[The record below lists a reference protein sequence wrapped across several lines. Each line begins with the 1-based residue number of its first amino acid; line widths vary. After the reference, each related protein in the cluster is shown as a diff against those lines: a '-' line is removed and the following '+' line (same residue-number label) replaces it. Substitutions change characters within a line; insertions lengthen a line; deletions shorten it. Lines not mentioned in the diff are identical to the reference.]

1 MTIKIDNGIVKF
13 ELVNDTNTAAENSK
27 QTTTAPN
34 SNVDKGPG
42 GDKNIR
48 PRPLELQGTTYRVST
63 DNTQASEPLLS
74 VTVNHDYN
82 DQDRRP
88 CEVLIHSHKAEHY
101 AWTTAVARL
110 SSALLQQG
118 GELHHIARTLKTI
131 FDPKGGFIDSDNR
144 QHVSLLAAI
153 GALLEQHL
161 TSD

>member
-13 ELVNDTNTAAENSK
+13 ELVNDTDTAAENS
-27 QTTTAPN
+27 N
-34 SNVDKGPG
+34 

-48 PRPLELQGTTYRVST
+48 QHPLELQGTTYRVSA
-63 DNTQASEPLLS
+63 DNSPASEPLLW
-74 VTVNHDYN
+74 VTVNHDGS
-82 DQDRRP
+82 DPHRRP
-88 CEVLIHSHKAEHY
+88 YEVLIHSHKAEHY

-118 GELHHIARTLKTI
+118 GELHHIAQTLKTI